1 MLHQP
6 SKIQTTK
13 ATICR
18 PALDNIHIQTDRQTF
33 KLKKRGIITGANLPL
48 LIRLSVSSLST
59 TATHNFLNSPVEKA
73 PQKEGPPLPETLA
86 NPYLQREDANDINK
100 QDKKPI
106 EDCGEGKKKRNRQRQ
121 RQRQRQKQRDLH
133 ENGRA
138 AQTLRRARC
147 SNDFIVAIAGRKK
160 AESLGRMTMAI
171 MCVPERPRTSS
182 PSRVARGT
190 EISVP
195 EQTRV
200 PHCVRS
206 QIRGLHYGVF
216 NNANVHHKKFLFI
229 FLGFPLN
236 DLTKS
241 LRTGYPGNGF

>member
-6 SKIQTTK
+6 SKIKTTK

-18 PALDNIHIQTDRQTF
+18 PALDNNHIQTDRQTF

-86 NPYLQREDANDINK
+86 NPYLQPEDANNINK
-100 QDKKPI
+100 QDKKPV
-106 EDCGEGKKKRNRQRQ
+106 EDCGEGGKKKRNRQ

-138 AQTLRRARC
+138 AQPSDVHAAQTLLMWPLQ
-147 SNDFIVAIAGRKK
+147 AGRRQR
-160 AESLGRMTMAI
+160 AW
-171 MCVPERPRTSS
+171 
-182 PSRVARGT
+182 VA
-190 EISVP
+190 
-195 EQTRV
+195 
-200 PHCVRS
+200 
-206 QIRGLHYGVF
+206 
-216 NNANVHHKKFLFI
+216 
-229 FLGFPLN
+229 
-236 DLTKS
+236 
-241 LRTGYPGNGF
+241 

>member
-6 SKIQTTK
+6 SKIKTTK

-18 PALDNIHIQTDRQTF
+18 PALDNNHIQTDRQTF

-48 LIRLSVSSLST
+48 LIRLSVSSLRT

-86 NPYLQREDANDINK
+86 NPYLQPEDANNINK
-100 QDKKPI
+100 QDKKPV
-106 EDCGEGKKKRNRQRQ
+106 EDCGEGGKKKRNRQ

-147 SNDFIVAIAGRKK
+147 SNPLNVAIAGRKK
-160 AESLGRMTMAI
+160 AESLGRMTMTI

-200 PHCVRS
+200 PMCSIANPRSPLRRLHIVRP
-206 QIRGLHYGVF
+206 IRPTLPSIDGSI
-216 NNANVHHKKFLFI
+216 HHHM
-229 FLGFPLN
+229 
-236 DLTKS
+236 
-241 LRTGYPGNGF
+241 